1 MKINIG
7 KVIGI
12 VLLVTAITGIL
23 FSLVGIIQI
32 WRFKKPLTEQALTKI
47 GSFVYLLD
55 TTSQGLTLVS
65 QELDTASE
73 SAATLETAMEV
84 TGSTIQDSAHWFDT
98 AAKLSGK
105 DLPETILALQNAL
118 RSAQASAK
126 LVDDTLKV
134 LSAIIP
140 FFPAERY
147 NPDVPLSTALGQAAD
162 SLNSLPGS
170 LYGVTDDLVDAG
182 KKLNTIQAQT
192 SAVADQ
198 VTKIKASVT
207 TAQELVAK
215 YQIVI
220 ADLQPSITSLQ
231 TKLSRW
237 ITLGAWGFTAILA
250 WLGFA
255 QVGLVMQGLTLLRVN
270 LSFTTKLT
278 AEENEQR
285 S

>member
-55 TTSQGLTLVS
+55 TTTQGLTLVS
-65 QELDTASE
+65 QSLDTAAE
-73 SAATLETAMEV
+73 SATTLETAMQIM
-84 TGSTIQDSAHWFDT
+84 GSSIQDSAHWFDS

-126 LVDDTLKV
+126 LVDDTLSI
-134 LSAIIP
+134 LSAIP
-140 FFPAERY
+140 LFPTERY

-162 SLNSLPGS
+162 SLNSLPGI
-170 LYGVTDDLVDAG
+170 LYGDTDDLVDAG
-182 KKLNTIQAQT
+182 EKLNTLQAQT

-198 VTKIKASVT
+198 VTKIKASVIA
-207 TAQELVAK
+207 AQELVAK

-237 ITLGAWGFTAILA
+237 ITLGAWGLTAILA

-255 QVGLVMQGLTLLRVN
+255 QIGLVMQGLTLLRVN
-270 LSFTTKLT
+270 LPFTTKLT
-278 AEENEQR
+278 AGENEQR

>member
-23 FSLVGIIQI
+23 FSLIGIIQI

-134 LSAIIP
+134 LSAIP

-182 KKLNTIQAQT
+182 KKLNTIQTQT

-220 ADLQPSITSLQ
+220 ADLQPGITSLQ
-231 TKLSRW
+231 TKLSHW
-237 ITLGAWGFTAILA
+237 ITLGAWGLTAILA

-255 QVGLVMQGLTLLRVN
+255 QIGLVMQGLTLLRVN

-278 AEENEQR
+278 AGENEQR